1 MLPSVCLTNFF
12 QAKIFLGLGDPLE
25 KGMAI
30 HSSVL
35 AWRIP
40 GTEKPGGLQSLC
52 HKELDTTEQLMQ
64 CKSTTLWASLV
75 AQLAKNLPTL
85 QETLVWFLGWED
97 MLEKG

>member
-1 MLPSVCLTNFF
+1 
-12 QAKIFLGLGDPLE
+12 
-25 KGMAI
+25 MAI

-64 CKSTTLWASLV
+64 CKSTMLWASLV